1 MKRKIFI
8 DILNY
13 FVVVDKIFHILVM
26 IYSHKKAVCVSAY
39 TTGIKIF
46 FQFNQPECRFYANNQ
61 ADAWI
66 QKRALTFNPTYIG
79 R

>member
-1 MKRKIFI
+1 MKRKNSI

-26 IYSHKKAVCVSAY
+26 IYSHKKAVCVD
-39 TTGIKIF
+39 TGINIF
-46 FQFNQPECRFYANNQ
+46 FQFNQPECSFYANNQ

-66 QKRALTFNPTYIG
+66 QKKALTFNPTYKG